1 MQKINL
7 KINTKEK
14 HTISP
19 YIYMQFMEPL
29 GTCDTSVDAAWDY
42 ANERWIPK
50 VIDLVRD
57 DLAPTMIRFGGC
69 FASYYHWK
77 EAVGPMEKR
86 VPMVNY
92 CWDGLY
98 SNHVGT
104 HELIDFCRQVN
115 ADPLIVVNME
125 SDGREKWAHP
135 KPGVDRLGTA
145 EEAAEWVDYCN
156 NPDNALRKAHGHAD
170 PYNVKFW
177 QIGNETSY
185 DAAGFTSD
193 QCAKV
198 TEKFAKAMRKVDPS
212 IRLLGWGD
220 ESHKGLDDTWC
231 AKMGQID
238 EIDTIAFH
246 HHFGS
251 GLDSSPLYGDHYRI
265 SPKNTWRHLMNAY
278 RSMEDHIAKMRE
290 DANGKR
296 LAMTEGHF
304 TVPGQSRNTVLSTW
318 AAGVSYA
325 RCLNVIERNS
335 DILDIATMADF
346 MGNVWQVNAIML
358 STPVSI
364 TSKPSYLQ
372 PVGRVMSL
380 FRKHV
385 GEKALDLTSSGIVD
399 ATASRTG
406 KTIFIHAANTA
417 MNEDVELNVDL
428 GKEKIKKVT
437 MHYVAKD
444 PMTHITYL
452 NPNVFNPKT
461 VEVEGNIVLPA
472 AAVAAI
478 EIELE

>member
-1 MQKINL
+1 MEKIIL

-14 HTISP
+14 HSISP
-19 YIYMQFMEPL
+19 YLYMQFMEPL

-69 FASYYHWK
+69 FASYYRWK
-77 EAVGPMEKR
+77 EGVGPMEKR

-115 ADPLIVVNME
+115 AEPLIVVNME
-125 SDGREKWAHP
+125 SDGREYWAHP

-156 NPDNALRKAHGHAD
+156 NSDNDLRRSHGHND
-170 PYNVKFW
+170 PYHVKFW
-177 QIGNETSY
+177 QLGNETSY
-185 DAAGFTSD
+185 DERGFTSD
-193 QCAKV
+193 QCARV
-198 TEKFAKAMRKVDPS
+198 TERFAKAMRRVDPS
-212 IRLLGWGD
+212 IRLIGWGD
-220 ESHKGLDDTWC
+220 ESNKGVDDTWC
-231 AKMGQID
+231 RKIAQID
-238 EIDTIAFH
+238 EVDTIAFH
-246 HHFGS
+246 HHFDS
-251 GLDSSPLYGDHYRI
+251 GLDSSPFYGDNYRI
-265 SPKNTWRHLMNAY
+265 SPQNTWRHLMNAH
-278 RSMEDHIAKMRE
+278 RSMQDHIDKMRQ
-290 DANGKR
+290 DAGGKR

-304 TVPGQSRNTVLSTW
+304 SVPGQSRNTMLSTW
-318 AAGVSYA
+318 GAGVAYA
-325 RCLNVIERNS
+325 RCLNVVERNS

-346 MGNVWQVNAIML
+346 MGNVWQVNAVML
-358 STPVSI
+358 STPVSL

-385 GEKALDLTSSGIVD
+385 GKMALDLSSTGIVD
-399 ATASRTG
+399 ATASRTQ
-406 KTIFIHAANTA
+406 KTVYVHAANTD
-417 MNEDVELNVDL
+417 MNNNVEVSLDL
-428 GKEKIKKVT
+428 GREKIKKVR
-437 MHYVAKD
+437 MHYIAKD

-452 NPNVFNPKT
+452 NPTVFNPQS
-461 VEVEGNIVLPA
+461 VEVEGNIILPA